1 MEDLVAQVVAL
12 TEIDPAVVQTVL
24 VGLLDLALQALGSDG
39 AGLLSRVPG
48 AAELMA
54 QGVLDTSGASLA
66 SLLGQPV
73 DTAEALMDLVHD
85 SGLTPDQVGS
95 IAALLLD
102 HVERTAGADVAD
114 RLYLALPGLAQL
126 G

>member
-1 MEDLVAQVVAL
+1 MEDLIAQVVAL
-12 TEIDPAVVQTVL
+12 TGIDPATVHMVL
-24 VGLLDLALQALGSDG
+24 VGLLDLALQTLGADG

-48 AAELMA
+48 ATELMA
-54 QGVLDTSGASLA
+54 AGVLDTTGASLA

-73 DTAEALMDLVHD
+73 DTAAALQDLVRD

-95 IAALLLD
+95 IADRLLD
-102 HVERTAGADVAD
+102 HVERTAGAEVAD

>member
-1 MEDLVAQVVAL
+1 MEDLVANIVTL
-12 TEIDPAVVQTVL
+12 TGIEPLTVQTVL
-24 VGLLDLALQALGSDG
+24 VGLLDLALQTLGRDG
-39 AGLLSRVPG
+39 ASVLTRVPG

-54 QGVLDTSGASLA
+54 QGLLDTTSASLA

-73 DTAEALMDLVHD
+73 DTATALMDLVTD

-95 IAALLLD
+95 IADLLLE
-102 HVERTAGADVAD
+102 HVEATAGAEVAN

>member
-1 MEDLVAQVVAL
+1 M
-12 TEIDPAVVQTVL
+12 
-24 VGLLDLALQALGSDG
+24 
-39 AGLLSRVPG
+39 
-48 AAELMA
+48 AA
-54 QGVLDTSGASLA
+54 GVLDTTGASLA

-73 DTAEALMDLVHD
+73 DTAAALQDLVRD

-95 IAALLLD
+95 IADRLLD
-102 HVERTAGADVAD
+102 HVERTAGAEVAD